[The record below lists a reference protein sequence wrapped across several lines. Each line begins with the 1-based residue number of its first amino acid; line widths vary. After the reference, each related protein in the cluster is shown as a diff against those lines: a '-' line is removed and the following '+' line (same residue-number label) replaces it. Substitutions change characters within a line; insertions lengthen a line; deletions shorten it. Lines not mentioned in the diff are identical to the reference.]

1 MAAAGPYMFVSGE
14 KNKRKK
20 MTPFGAKLRE
30 MRKEKA
36 MSLKELA
43 QAIGVSSAY
52 LSALEHGQRSRPS
65 WYLIQRI
72 IAHFNV
78 IWDEAEQLERLAA
91 LSHPRVTLDTSRLS
105 PNACELANRLSE
117 NIGKLSQAEIH
128 EMLSIISGKNK

>member
-1 MAAAGPYMFVSGE
+1 
-14 KNKRKK
+14 

-30 MRKEKA
+30 IRKAKA
-36 MSLKELA
+36 MSLKDLA

-78 IWDEAEQLERLAA
+78 IWDEAENLERLAA
-91 LSHPRVTLDTSRLS
+91 VSHPRVTIDTSRLS
-105 PNACELANRLSE
+105 PAACEMANILSA
-117 NIGKLSQAEIH
+117 NIAKLSQVEIE
-128 EMLSIISGKNK
+128 EMLAIVKKY

>member
-1 MAAAGPYMFVSGE
+1 
-14 KNKRKK
+14 

-30 MRKEKA
+30 MRKAKA
-36 MSLKELA
+36 MSLKDLA

-91 LSHPRVTLDTSRLS
+91 LSHPRVTLDTSQLS
-105 PNACELANRLSE
+105 PRATELANRLAE
-117 NIGKLSQAEIH
+117 NIAKMSQADIE
-128 EMLSIISGKNK
+128 EMLAIVKNIDEGLSY

>member
-1 MAAAGPYMFVSGE
+1 
-14 KNKRKK
+14 

-30 MRKEKA
+30 LRKAKA
-36 MSLKELA
+36 MSLKDLA

-78 IWDEAEQLERLAA
+78 IWDEAENLERLAA
-91 LSHPRVTLDTSRLS
+91 LSHPRVTIDTSRLN
-105 PNACELANRLSE
+105 PNACEMANRLSA
-117 NIGKLSQAEIH
+117 NIAKLSQADIE
-128 EMLSIISGKNK
+128 EMLAIVKKY